1 MAPSLQKVLLEAQSF
16 CSLSSPLWGMESPF
30 FSVTPRTFVSGSV
43 SNSGGNGSL
52 MEEPSGLW
60 QNGVDGERQR
70 EPEAREPDA
79 VDSASTAAEINRP
92 RRGSEDRYKSSTHG
106 YQVRGRG
113 H

>member
-1 MAPSLQKVLLEAQSF
+1 MAPSLQKSLLEAEGF
-16 CSLSSPLWGMESPF
+16 YSLSSSLWGMRNPF
-30 FSVTPRTFVSGSV
+30 FSVSPRTFVSGSV
-43 SNSGGNGSL
+43 SSGGGNGSV

-79 VDSASTAAEINRP
+79 VDGASAAAEINSP
-92 RRGSEDRYKSSTHG
+92 RRGSGDRYKSSALG
-106 YQVRGRG
+106 YQVRGRA